1 MIATPSAQVIEN
13 SRLYEMEENL
23 RAAEVVQ
30 KHLLPKQTP
39 RIVGVDL
46 CGYSTSAH
54 EVGGDYYDWLA
65 LPGGRVGCIVADVS
79 GKGIA
84 AALLMAELQGAFR
97 ALVHTLQRP
106 EHILDTVNRFLCE
119 RMEPD
124 RFVTLFYAVVDPLS
138 NEITYVNA
146 GHNPAFLRRQDGRV
160 EMLAEGG
167 LFLNAISTQPYAAYR
182 VPFRAGDCLVVYTDG
197 ITDAE
202 SSSGQQWGES
212 GLREVVTRLDGG
224 GACPAAEQIRNELRA
239 FVGPAD
245 QPDDMTLAVVV
256 RT

>member
-1 MIATPSAQVIEN
+1 
-13 SRLYEMEENL
+13 
-23 RAAEVVQ
+23 
-30 KHLLPKQTP
+30 
-39 RIVGVDL
+39 
-46 CGYSTSAH
+46 
-54 EVGGDYYDWLA
+54 
-65 LPGGRVGCIVADVS
+65 VADVS

-138 NEITYVNA
+138 NELTYVNA
-146 GHNPAFLRRQDGRV
+146 GHNPAFVRRKDGRV

-167 LFLNAISTQPYAAYR
+167 LFLNDISKHPYAAYQ
-182 VPFRAGDCLVVYTDG
+182 VPFRMGDCPVVYTDG

-202 SSSGQQWGES
+202 CSTGHQWGERN
-212 GLREVVTRLDGG
+212 LREVVARLDGG
-224 GACPAAEQIRNELRA
+224 GACSAAEQIKDELRA
-239 FVGPAD
+239 FVGSAD
-245 QPDDMTLAVVV
+245 QRDDMTLAVVL